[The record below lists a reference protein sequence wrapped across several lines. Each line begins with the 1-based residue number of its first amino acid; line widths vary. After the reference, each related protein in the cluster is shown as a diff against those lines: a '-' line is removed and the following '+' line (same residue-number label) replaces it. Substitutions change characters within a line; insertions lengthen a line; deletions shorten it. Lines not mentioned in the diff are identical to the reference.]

1 MATAKKVAAKAAPKK
16 VAKTPA
22 KKLVLE
28 YVPPKKLED
37 AATKINELDRKYR
50 ESIRSAKA
58 LKDRAT
64 RLERESKQKFDM
76 PMEVKDWIDQAMS
89 RLKSMQ
95 SKVERLEAENKEL
108 KSYKRWAEHRILNS
122 SPE

>member
-16 VAKTPA
+16 PV
-22 KKLVLE
+22 E
-28 YVPPKKLED
+28 YVPPKKVV
-37 AATKINELDRKYR
+37 KR
-50 ESIRSAKA
+50 EQEFS
-58 LKDRAT
+58 
-64 RLERESKQKFDM
+64 M

>member
-16 VAKTPA
+16 KVEFTPVKKAPA
-22 KKLVLE
+22 KKLVME
-28 YVPPKKLED
+28 YIPPKKVV
-37 AATKINELDRKYR
+37 RR
-50 ESIRSAKA
+50 EQEFS
-58 LKDRAT
+58 
-64 RLERESKQKFDM
+64 M

>member
-1 MATAKKVAAKAAPKK
+1 MATLKKPVAKAAPKK
-16 VAKTPA
+16 KVEFTPVKKAPA
-22 KKLVLE
+22 KKLVME
-28 YVPPKKLED
+28 YVPPKKVV
-37 AATKINELDRKYR
+37 KR
-50 ESIRSAKA
+50 EQ
-58 LKDRAT
+58 
-64 RLERESKQKFDM
+64 EFNM

>member
-16 VAKTPA
+16 KVEFTPVKKAPA
-22 KKLVLE
+22 KKLVME
-28 YVPPKKLED
+28 YVPPKKVV
-37 AATKINELDRKYR
+37 KR
-50 ESIRSAKA
+50 EQEFS
-58 LKDRAT
+58 
-64 RLERESKQKFDM
+64 M

-95 SKVERLEAENKEL
+95 SKVDRLEAENKEL
-108 KSYKRWAEHRILNS
+108 KSYKKWAEHRILGS

>member
-1 MATAKKVAAKAAPKK
+1 MTTAKKVAAKAAPKK
-16 VAKTPA
+16 KVEFTPVKKAPA

-28 YVPPKKLED
+28 YIPPKKVV
-37 AATKINELDRKYR
+37 KR
-50 ESIRSAKA
+50 EQEFS
-58 LKDRAT
+58 
-64 RLERESKQKFDM
+64 M
-76 PMEVKDWIDQAMS
+76 PVEVKDWIDQAMS

-95 SKVERLEAENKEL
+95 SKVDRLEAENKEL

>member
-1 MATAKKVAAKAAPKK
+1 MATAKKTVAKATPKK
-16 VAKTPA
+16 KVEFTPVKKAPA
-22 KKLVLE
+22 KKLVME
-28 YVPPKKLED
+28 YIPPKKVV
-37 AATKINELDRKYR
+37 KR
-50 ESIRSAKA
+50 EQEFS
-58 LKDRAT
+58 
-64 RLERESKQKFDM
+64 M

>member
-1 MATAKKVAAKAAPKK
+1 MATLKKPVAKAAPKK
-16 VAKTPA
+16 AAKTPA

-28 YVPPKKLED
+28 YVPPKKVV
-37 AATKINELDRKYR
+37 KR
-50 ESIRSAKA
+50 EQEFS
-58 LKDRAT
+58 
-64 RLERESKQKFDM
+64 M

>member
-1 MATAKKVAAKAAPKK
+1 MATAKKIVASKAAPKK
-16 VAKTPA
+16 TVAKKVKLTTPS
-22 KKLVLE
+22 KPVK
-28 YVPPKKLED
+28 
-37 AATKINELDRKYR
+37 R
-50 ESIRSAKA
+50 EQEFS
-58 LKDRAT
+58 
-64 RLERESKQKFDM
+64 M

-89 RLKSMQ
+89 RLKNLQ

>member
-16 VAKTPA
+16 PVAKTPA

-28 YVPPKKLED
+28 YVPPKKVV
-37 AATKINELDRKYR
+37 KR
-50 ESIRSAKA
+50 EQEFS
-58 LKDRAT
+58 
-64 RLERESKQKFDM
+64 M

-108 KSYKRWAEHRILNS
+108 KSYKRWAEHRILNR

>member
-16 VAKTPA
+16 KVEFTPVKKAPA

-28 YVPPKKLED
+28 YVPPKKVV
-37 AATKINELDRKYR
+37 KR
-50 ESIRSAKA
+50 EQEFS
-58 LKDRAT
+58 
-64 RLERESKQKFDM
+64 M

>member
-16 VAKTPA
+16 AAKTPT
-22 KKLVLE
+22 KKLVME
-28 YVPPKKLED
+28 YVPPKKVV
-37 AATKINELDRKYR
+37 KR
-50 ESIRSAKA
+50 EQEFS
-58 LKDRAT
+58 
-64 RLERESKQKFDM
+64 M

-108 KSYKRWAEHRILNS
+108 KSYKKWAEHRILGS

>member
-16 VAKTPA
+16 KVQLTT
-22 KKLVLE
+22 
-28 YVPPKKLED
+28 PKK
-37 AATKINELDRKYR
+37 TV
-50 ESIRSAKA
+50 
-58 LKDRAT
+58 
-64 RLERESKQKFDM
+64 KQEQEFSM

-89 RLKSMQ
+89 RLKNLQ

>member
-1 MATAKKVAAKAAPKK
+1 MATAKKIAAKAAPKK
-16 VAKTPA
+16 KVEFTPVKKAPA
-22 KKLVLE
+22 KKLVME
-28 YVPPKKLED
+28 YIPPKKVV
-37 AATKINELDRKYR
+37 RR
-50 ESIRSAKA
+50 EQEFS
-58 LKDRAT
+58 
-64 RLERESKQKFDM
+64 M

>member
-16 VAKTPA
+16 RAPA
-22 KKLVLE
+22 KKLVME
-28 YVPPKKLED
+28 YTPPSKPVK
-37 AATKINELDRKYR
+37 R
-50 ESIRSAKA
+50 EQEFS
-58 LKDRAT
+58 
-64 RLERESKQKFDM
+64 M

-95 SKVERLEAENKEL
+95 SKIDRLEAENKEL

>member
-16 VAKTPA
+16 TVQLTT
-22 KKLVLE
+22 
-28 YVPPKKLED
+28 PKKVV
-37 AATKINELDRKYR
+37 
-50 ESIRSAKA
+50 
-58 LKDRAT
+58 
-64 RLERESKQKFDM
+64 KQEQEFSM

-89 RLKSMQ
+89 RLKNLQ

-122 SPE
+122 SQE

>member
-16 VAKTPA
+16 KVEFTPVKKAPA
-22 KKLVLE
+22 KKLVME
-28 YVPPKKLED
+28 YIPPKKVV
-37 AATKINELDRKYR
+37 KR
-50 ESIRSAKA
+50 EQ
-58 LKDRAT
+58 T
-64 RLERESKQKFDM
+64 FDM

-95 SKVERLEAENKEL
+95 SKVDRLEAENKEL

>member
-16 VAKTPA
+16 KVELTPRKTTPA
-22 KKLVLE
+22 KKLVME
-28 YVPPKKLED
+28 YIPPKKVV
-37 AATKINELDRKYR
+37 
-50 ESIRSAKA
+50 
-58 LKDRAT
+58 
-64 RLERESKQKFDM
+64 KQEQEFSM

-89 RLKSMQ
+89 RLKNMQ
-95 SKVERLEAENKEL
+95 SKVDRLEAENKEL

>member
-16 VAKTPA
+16 PVAKTPR

-28 YVPPKKLED
+28 YVPPKNAVK
-37 AATKINELDRKYR
+37 R
-50 ESIRSAKA
+50 EQEFS
-58 LKDRAT
+58 
-64 RLERESKQKFDM
+64 M